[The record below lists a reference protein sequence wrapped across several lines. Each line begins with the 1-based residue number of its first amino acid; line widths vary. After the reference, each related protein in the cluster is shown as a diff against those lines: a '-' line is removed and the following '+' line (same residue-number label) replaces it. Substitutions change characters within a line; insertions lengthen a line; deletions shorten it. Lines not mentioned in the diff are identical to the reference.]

1 MTKKHVHFVGVG
13 GIGMSSLARW
23 YLAQNWAVS
32 GSDLS
37 PSEITKELEK
47 EGVRVKIGH
56 NSSNLPQKLN
66 VLVYS
71 NALPQNTP
79 EIEGARKLGA
89 SVVSYSEALGAIAK
103 TYTTLAVAGSH
114 GKSTTTAL
122 LGLCL
127 LSGGF
132 DPTVIVGTKV
142 KEFGGKNFRFGGGK
156 FFALEADEYKGAFF
170 QYVPTSL
177 IITNIDKEHLDF
189 YKTFANVKRAFLRFL
204 GQAVPGG
211 KFVFNRDDAVLWGLR
226 AQILRIAKTKHS
238 EILWYSLHS
247 PMAKKIERV
256 LRIPGRHNVS
266 NALAVYTLARALG
279 VLERRIFSVF
289 RTFSGTWRRMEYC
302 GDLRIATADE
312 RGLVRGKTRKETNVE
327 VYDDYAHH
335 PTEIKATLSAFKQSP
350 LEAKLLTGQAA
361 NERKKRKIVCVFQP
375 HQAHRLKSLFKE
387 FVDSFQD
394 ADGLILLPT
403 YQVPG
408 RDIALDKR
416 YSSEALA
423 KAIIRKYPRK
433 RVLYLEDPKRLK
445 EEIFNMLR
453 GLPSSD
459 GVLVMMGAGDIF
471 QLTSEL
477 IKKRISNI

>member
-142 KEFGGKNFRFGGGK
+142 KEFGGEKFRF
-156 FFALEADEYKGAFF
+156 
-170 QYVPTSL
+170 
-177 IITNIDKEHLDF
+177 
-189 YKTFANVKRAFLRFL
+189 
-204 GQAVPGG
+204 
-211 KFVFNRDDAVLWGLR
+211 
-226 AQILRIAKTKHS
+226 
-238 EILWYSLHS
+238 
-247 PMAKKIERV
+247 
-256 LRIPGRHNVS
+256 
-266 NALAVYTLARALG
+266 
-279 VLERRIFSVF
+279 
-289 RTFSGTWRRMEYC
+289 
-302 GDLRIATADE
+302 
-312 RGLVRGKTRKETNVE
+312 
-327 VYDDYAHH
+327 
-335 PTEIKATLSAFKQSP
+335 
-350 LEAKLLTGQAA
+350 
-361 NERKKRKIVCVFQP
+361 
-375 HQAHRLKSLFKE
+375 
-387 FVDSFQD
+387 
-394 ADGLILLPT
+394 
-403 YQVPG
+403 
-408 RDIALDKR
+408 
-416 YSSEALA
+416 
-423 KAIIRKYPRK
+423 
-433 RVLYLEDPKRLK
+433 
-445 EEIFNMLR
+445 
-453 GLPSSD
+453 
-459 GVLVMMGAGDIF
+459 
-471 QLTSEL
+471 
-477 IKKRISNI
+477 